1 MSASLLLRYSVT
13 EMLRVWTFSRIHSLQ
28 LPSHHYIFKQPRYIH
43 QCSWR
48 NFQYSQPNT
57 NTFICSFWSTGPC
70 PPPRTARPVSP
81 VNHSVLSP
89 LLKANSYTPL
99 TSLKLCLLNTRSLSD
114 RALLIADFIADRNLD
129 ILCLIETWQQPNDF
143 SRLTEAV
150 PLGFSFISKPCVT
163 GRGTG
168 LTVHSQMYLD
178 HLHHY
183 KSALTTANS
192 SYYSNLINTGTGN
205 NGVLFSTVSH
215 LLQPP
220 KTLPPDISTN
230 QCTDF
235 LDFFSSMIN
244 TVHQQLSSAGTSN
257 GPP

>member
-1 MSASLLLRYSVT
+1 MWIFDLLCWIALHLNLMSASLLLRYSVT

-48 NFQYSQPNT
+48 NFQYSQHNN
-57 NTFICSFWSTGPC
+57 NTFIRSFWSC
-70 PPPRTARPVSP
+70 PPPRTARSVSP

-163 GRGTG
+163 GRGGGLAFLHCDNIKASQLTG
-168 LTVHSQMYLD
+168 AT
-178 HLHHY
+178 
-183 KSALTTANS
+183 
-192 SYYSNLINTGTGN
+192 
-205 NGVLFSTVSH
+205 
-215 LLQPP
+215 LQ
-220 KTLPPDISTN
+220 KDWTY
-230 QCTDF
+230 CT
-235 LDFFSSMIN
+235 
-244 TVHQQLSSAGTSN
+244 
-257 GPP
+257 